1 MIKIKLL
8 QSTLIKHGNGLNY
21 TVEANKEVEVEEE
34 FLRSL
39 NPSDYE
45 LVKEKKKAEKDI
57 EVPNKKTKEIT
68 IKEKKT
74 K

>member
-8 QSTLIKHGNGLNY
+8 QSTLVKRGDGLNY

-34 FLRSL
+34 FLRTL

-45 LVKEKKKAEKDI
+45 LVKEKKKAGKDI
-57 EVPNKKTKEIT
+57 DIATKKTKEIT